1 MYNNKTKLRMKK
13 NYFIAITLI
22 LVGSL
27 NAQAQ
32 LKLGLKAGPS
42 FPSLNETDGNFDI
55 TNNTGWHAGGMV
67 EIKLPVVGI
76 QGDIIYS
83 QTSADVVDANSV
95 KSTIKSSTVDIPVV
109 AKLYLLKIITIQA
122 GPQFAFLTSSTW
134 DDQSIKDNMNIS
146 NVRFVAG
153 LGVNLGP
160 IDVHGRFI
168 FPSKTEMEDISG
180 EVKNSNIQLSVG
192 WWLKK

>member
-1 MYNNKTKLRMKK
+1 MKK
-13 NYFIAITLI
+13 NYIIAITLI

-42 FPSLNETDGNFDI
+42 FPSLDETAGNFDI

-83 QTSADVVDANSV
+83 QTSADVVDV
-95 KSTIKSSTVDIPVV
+95 GTVKSSTVDIPVV

-122 GPQFAFLTSSTW
+122 GPQFAFLTSSTI
-134 DDQSIKDNMNIS
+134 DDQSIKDNMSIS

-153 LGVNLGP
+153 LGLNLGP

-168 FPSKTEMEDISG
+168 FPSNTEMSDIPG
-180 EVKNSNIQLSVG
+180 EVKSSNIQLSVG

>member
-1 MYNNKTKLRMKK
+1 MKK
-13 NYFIAITLI
+13 IYLIAITLI

-27 NAQAQ
+27 SVQAQ
-32 LKLGLKAGPS
+32 LKLGIKAGPS
-42 FPSLNETDGNFDI
+42 FPSLNETEGNFDI
-55 TNNTGWHAGGMV
+55 TNNTGWHAGGML
-67 EIKLPVVGI
+67 EIKLPLIGI

-83 QTSADVVDANSV
+83 QTSADVVGVGA
-95 KSTIKSSTVDIPVV
+95 IKSSTVDIPVV

-122 GPQFAFLTSSTW
+122 GPQFAFLTSSTL
-134 DDQSIKDNMNIS
+134 DDQDIKENMSIS

-168 FPSKTEMEDISG
+168 FPSKTEMSDIPG

>member
-1 MYNNKTKLRMKK
+1 MKK
-13 NYFIAITLI
+13 IYLIAITLI

-42 FPSLNETDGNFDI
+42 FPTLNETSGTFDI
-55 TNNTGWHAGGMV
+55 TNNSGWHAGGMV
-67 EIKLPVVGI
+67 EIKLPILGI

-153 LGVNLGP
+153 LGVALGP
-160 IDVHGRFI
+160 VDIHGRFI
-168 FPSKTEMEDISG
+168 FPSQTEFADLSG
-180 EVKNSNIQLSVG
+180 EFKNSNIQLSVG

>member
-1 MYNNKTKLRMKK
+1 MKK
-13 NYFIAITLI
+13 IYLIAITLI

-27 NAQAQ
+27 NVQAQ
-32 LKLGLKAGPS
+32 LKLGIKAGPS
-42 FPSLNETDGNFDI
+42 FPSLNETEGNFDI
-55 TNNTGWHAGGMV
+55 TNNTGWHAGGML
-67 EIKLPVVGI
+67 EIKLPLIGI
-76 QGDIIYS
+76 QGDVIYS
-83 QTSADVVDANSV
+83 QTSTDLVDANNV
-95 KSTIKSSTVDIPVV
+95 QSTIKSSTVDIPVV

-134 DDQSIKDNMNIS
+134 DDQDIKDNMSIS

-168 FPSKTEMEDISG
+168 FPSKTEMSDISG

>member
-1 MYNNKTKLRMKK
+1 MKK
-13 NYFIAITLI
+13 IYLIAITLI

-27 NAQAQ
+27 NTQAQ
-32 LKLGLKAGPS
+32 LKLGIKAGPS

-55 TNNTGWHAGGMV
+55 TNNTGWHAGGML
-67 EIKLPVVGI
+67 EIKLPIVGI

-83 QTSADVVDANSV
+83 QTSADVVDANNV
-95 KSTIKSSTVDIPVV
+95 QSTIKSATVDIPVV

-134 DDQSIKDNMNIS
+134 DDQDIKDNMSIS
-146 NVRFVAG
+146 NIRFVAG
-153 LGVNLGP
+153 LGVSLGP

-168 FPSKTEMEDISG
+168 FPSKTEFADLGS

>member
-1 MYNNKTKLRMKK
+1 MKK
-13 NYFIAITLI
+13 IYLFAIAIL
-22 LVGSL
+22 LVGSF
-27 NAQAQ
+27 NVQAQ
-32 LKLGLKAGPS
+32 LKLGIKAGPS

-55 TNNTGWHAGGMV
+55 TNNTGWHAGGML
-67 EIKLPVVGI
+67 EIKLPILGI

-83 QTSADVVDANSV
+83 ETSADVVDANNV
-95 KSTIKSSTVDIPVV
+95 KSTLKSTTVDIPVV

-122 GPQFAFLTSSTW
+122 GPQFSFLTASKW
-134 DDQSIKDNMNIS
+134 DDQDIKDNMNIS

-153 LGVNLGP
+153 LGLNLGP
-160 IDVHGRFI
+160 VDIHGRFI
-168 FPSKTEMEDISG
+168 FPTKTEMADIPG

>member
-1 MYNNKTKLRMKK
+1 MKK
-13 NYFIAITLI
+13 AYLII
-22 LVGSL
+22 LVILLIGSI

-32 LKLGLKAGPS
+32 LKLGIKAGPS

-55 TNNTGWHAGGMV
+55 TNNTGWHAGGML

-83 QTSADVVDANSV
+83 QTSADVVDVNNV
-95 KSTIKSSTVDIPVV
+95 QSTIKSTTVDIPVV

-122 GPQFAFLTSSTW
+122 GPQFAFLTSSKW
-134 DDQSIKDNMNIS
+134 DDQDIKDNMNIS

-160 IDVHGRFI
+160 LDVHGRFI
-168 FPSKTEMEDISG
+168 FPSKTEFADLGS

>member
-1 MYNNKTKLRMKK
+1 MKK
-13 NYFIAITLI
+13 IYLIAITLI
-22 LVGSL
+22 LVGSY

-32 LKLGLKAGPS
+32 LKLGIKAGPS

-55 TNNTGWHAGGMV
+55 TNNTGWHAGGML

-83 QTSADVVDANSV
+83 QTSADVVDITTNIQ
-95 KSTIKSSTVDIPVV
+95 STIKSSTVDIPVV

-122 GPQFAFLTSSTW
+122 GPQFAFLTSSEW
-134 DDQSIKDNMNIS
+134 DDQDIKENMNIS

-160 IDVHGRFI
+160 VDIHGRFI
-168 FPSKTEMEDISG
+168 FPSNTEMSKIPG